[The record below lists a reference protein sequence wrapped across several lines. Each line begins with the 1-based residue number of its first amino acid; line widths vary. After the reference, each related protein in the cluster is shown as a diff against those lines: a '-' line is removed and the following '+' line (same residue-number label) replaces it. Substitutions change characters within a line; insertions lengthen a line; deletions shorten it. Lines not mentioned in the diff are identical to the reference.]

1 MLENLL
7 LACMT
12 SAERYQVQPGHLL
25 LPCLLLLLV
34 RLLCGLLNMTLRD
47 EILSRPDCAK
57 ALADRDCGAL
67 AAILSEGRTK
77 LIERDIG
84 YGTVLDTLG
93 ADAGAAFL
101 DGLQALSASSSPVKW
116 ALKLLDRG
124 ELNVGAH
131 ATQAQL
137 DALAEGGAMPVAVA
151 QALKALAVVPDVVTA
166 QDVQAALEGI

>member
-1 MLENLL
+1 
-7 LACMT
+7 
-12 SAERYQVQPGHLL
+12 
-25 LPCLLLLLV
+25 
-34 RLLCGLLNMTLRD
+34 MTLRD

-93 ADAGAAFL
+93 ADVGSAFL
-101 DGLQALSASSSPVKW
+101 DALTALATTSSPVKW
-116 ALKLLDRG
+116 ALKLMERG
-124 ELNVGAH
+124 ELNIGAA

-137 DALAEGGAMPVAVA
+137 DALATAGVMPVAVA
-151 QALKALAVVPDVVTA
+151 DALKGLALVPEVVTA
-166 QDVQAALEGI
+166 QDVARVCWSDDGTWLF